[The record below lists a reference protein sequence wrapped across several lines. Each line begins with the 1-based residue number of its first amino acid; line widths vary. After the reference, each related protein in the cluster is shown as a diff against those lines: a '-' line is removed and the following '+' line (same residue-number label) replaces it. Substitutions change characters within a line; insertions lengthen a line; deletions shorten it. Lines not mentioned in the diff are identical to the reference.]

1 MILTNKLLTN
11 KQLVSNEIEKFEFDG
26 NKYYKVYL
34 KGATIYEN
42 NLFIKS
48 FEEVYNR
55 VADTRYIICV
65 QRKNKISK
73 DSYFNVPSIFDYDK
87 KMQVFF

>member
-1 MILTNKLLTN
+1 MKEIGETILNSMVITKKMLTNR
-11 KQLVSNEIEKFEFDG
+11 QLVSNEIESVE
-26 NKYYKVYL
+26 NKGVRYYKVYL

-48 FEEVYNR
+48 FEEVYNK

-65 QRKNKISK
+65 Q
-73 DSYFNVPSIFDYDK
+73 K
-87 KMQVFF
+87 KLRFF